1 MTECQRTYATVCHST
16 PSLGM
21 RGLSLGTVPTS
32 SYLRDVI
39 PREELMKRR
48 LILVVVTLATS
59 TQAQLSEHKVIPPLS
74 HSVTLPAGTH
84 ILMRLSSPLHT
95 TSAREG
101 SGVYLET
108 SSPVLQ
114 DGQIVIPARAC
125 VLGQVEHER
134 RPGRVKGR
142 AQFRIRFTKLIL
154 PGQSVTIV
162 GSLQSLP
169 GNAGMRT
176 HDKEGTIEP
185 VDQIDRDVYRI
196 ASGAIAGGLAG
207 ALTRTASGAG
217 IGLAIGGGLGLAKS
231 LFTRGDEIYLPE
243 GTNVEMVLDQPV
255 TVAQR

>member
-1 MTECQRTYATVCHST
+1 
-16 PSLGM
+16 M
-21 RGLSLGTVPTS
+21 RRL
-32 SYLRDVI
+32 
-39 PREELMKRR
+39 
-48 LILVVVTLATS
+48 LILVVVTLAVAAH
-59 TQAQLSEHKVIPPLS
+59 AQSSERKVIPPLS

-95 TSAREG
+95 TSARQG

-114 DGQIVIPARAC
+114 DSQVVIPAHAC
-125 VLGQVEHER
+125 VFGQVEHER

-142 AQFRIRFTKLIL
+142 AQFRIRFTKLVL

-169 GNAGMRT
+169 GNSGIRT

-185 VDQIDRDVYRI
+185 VDQIDRDVYRV
-196 ASGAIAGGLAG
+196 ASGAIAGGLGG

-255 TVAQR
+255 TLLQR

>member
-1 MTECQRTYATVCHST
+1 
-16 PSLGM
+16 
-21 RGLSLGTVPTS
+21 
-32 SYLRDVI
+32 
-39 PREELMKRR
+39 MKRL
-48 LILVVVTLATS
+48 LILAIVALASSTRAQISERHVV
-59 TQAQLSEHKVIPPLS
+59 PPLS
-74 HSVTLPAGTH
+74 NSITLPTGTH
-84 ILMRLSSPLHT
+84 ILMRLTSPLHT

-114 DGQIVIPARAC
+114 DGQVAIPAHAC

-142 AQFRIRFTKLIL
+142 SQFRIRFTKLL
-154 PGQSVTIV
+154 LAGQPVTIV

-169 GNAGMRT
+169 GNSQIRT

-185 VDQIDRDVYRI
+185 VDQIDRDVYRV
-196 ASGAIAGGLAG
+196 ASGAIAGGLGG

-243 GTNVEMVLDQPV
+243 GTSVEMVLDQPV
-255 TVAQR
+255 TLAQR

>member
-1 MTECQRTYATVCHST
+1 
-16 PSLGM
+16 M
-21 RGLSLGTVPTS
+21 R
-32 SYLRDVI
+32 RI
-39 PREELMKRR
+39 F
-48 LILVVVTLATS
+48 ILVVVTLAVT
-59 TQAQLSEHKVIPPLS
+59 TMQAQLSEHKVTPPLS
-74 HSVTLPAGTH
+74 HSVTVPAGTH

-95 TSAREG
+95 PSAREG

-114 DGQIVIPARAC
+114 DGQVAIPAHAC

-142 AQFRIRFTKLIL
+142 SQFRIRFTKLL
-154 PGQSVTIV
+154 LAGQPVTIV

-169 GNAGMRT
+169 GNSQIRT

-185 VDQIDRDVYRI
+185 VDQIDRDVYRV
-196 ASGAIAGGLAG
+196 ASGAIAGGLGG

-243 GTNVEMVLDQPV
+243 GTSVEMVLDQPV
-255 TVAQR
+255 TLAQR